1 MSFSTISNTLTFQWR
16 YANVLLSN
24 MHSYQCYIGKSVLT
38 LRFEVVGCPGT
49 APMGEYKD
57 TSLTSFSMGPIFE
70 NFLQHYSCQLTKEY
84 LPAGGLGS
92 GSS

>member
-38 LRFEVVGCPGT
+38 LRFEVVGCSGT
-49 APMGEYKD
+49 LTTFLGGQFLK
-57 TSLTSFSMGPIFE
+57 TSYIIVG
-70 NFLQHYSCQLTKEY
+70 N
-84 LPAGGLGS
+84 
-92 GSS
+92 